1 MVLSVLGL
9 GTGYYGDLRPYT
21 RVRSSKALGVP
32 SGSWVGFRG
41 YGVGFRVLG
50 LWSPLLGI
58 SKDCLLT
65 FYAGVDF
72 GLGRPVL
79 QRT

>member
-1 MVLSVLGL
+1 MLSVLGL
-9 GTGYYGDLRPYT
+9 GTGYCGDLRPYT

-50 LWSPLLGI
+50 LGLGRSFFCLWSPLLGI

-65 FYAGVDF
+65 F
-72 GLGRPVL
+72 
-79 QRT
+79 